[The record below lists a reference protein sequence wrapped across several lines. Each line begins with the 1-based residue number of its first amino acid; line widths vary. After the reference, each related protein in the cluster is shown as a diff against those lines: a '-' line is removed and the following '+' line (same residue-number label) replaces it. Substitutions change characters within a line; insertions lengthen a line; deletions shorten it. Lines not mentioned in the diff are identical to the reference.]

1 MCHLKK
7 HIAMVHEIH
16 DKTVPCPRC
25 PKILKNKESLKNHIS
40 GVHEG
45 KYKSVCHLCDKEL
58 ATPTFTS
65 TQSMKDTKSLF
76 VQLAVS
82 LLPNPKV

>member
-45 KYKSVCHLCDKEL
+45 KYKSVCHLCDKEI
-58 ATPTFTS
+58 ATPTYLKIHINTIHEGH
-65 TQSMKDTKSLF
+65 KKF
-76 VQLAVS
+76 VR
-82 LLPNPKV
+82 PT